1 MNIVPRPHYRIR
13 NSITGAYIHS
23 SLCKIMEFY
32 SKAEALEYIKQRGLN
47 RSIYFVEVVFNDHR
61 KS

>member
-1 MNIVPRPHYRIR
+1 MITKARLRYRIR

-32 SKAEALEYIKQRGLN
+32 SKADALDYIKQRGLN
-47 RSIYFVEVVFNDHR
+47 RSIYFVEAVFSDR
-61 KS
+61 RRT